1 MSFQPEQLFGQY
13 RILKRLGV
21 GGMATV
27 YHANHNETGQEVALK
42 VLHEQWAYDET
53 NRKRFELEA
62 SIGSKLNHPGI
73 VPIYDYGIEN
83 ERPFIVLKYMEGGNL
98 ANEFA
103 RLRPVKLEVTAKLLI
118 VMGRALD
125 YAHDKGIIHRDL
137 KLENIMLDGK
147 RRPAIGDFGIAKLIG
162 TTRLTITGQFVGTPH
177 YMAPETMDT
186 HSDQLD
192 KSVDM
197 YAFAVM
203 AYLMATGYFPFT
215 ATDPFQ
221 LVLKHKREKPPV
233 PTSIK
238 PDLPPRLNAVL
249 LRGLQKNP
257 IARYF
262 TATEFAE
269 AFTIALEDK
278 GGNTTLIFMD
288 KLNPG
293 QGELVDAPNP
303 TPAFISAEAKAAMGG
318 LDTAILAET
327 KDTFGGVDTTL
338 FEDTEA
344 DNLITSP
351 IPASVVDSAESKAKN
366 KPKKRR
372 GWVAALLLTLLCAIS
387 FALLQYREPIAE
399 ALAAVANSG
408 RKTIMLENEALSKFD
423 ILATASASAVAD
435 EVIMTATGQS
445 NEITIDNAEST
456 STVTPTPRPTNT
468 VRPSSTATI
477 RPTNTATTRPT
488 NTLTP
493 SPTRTATTRPTNT
506 VRPSSTPTIRSSSTP
521 VSPTNTQRPAPTNTP
536 VPIVPTAV
544 PIIPT
549 AVPVVPTSVPIVP
562 TAVPVVPTAVPI
574 IPTAVPVV
582 PTSVPVQ
589 PTSAPIIPLVP
600 TVVQIIPTVV
610 CLLGCG

>member
-221 LVLKHKREKPPV
+221 LVLKHKRELPPV

-269 AFTIALEDK
+269 AFTVALEDK

-293 QGELVDAPNP
+293 QGELVEPTLLVNP
-303 TPAFISAEAKAAMGG
+303 TPSFISDEAKAAIGG
-318 LDTAILAET
+318 VGTAIFEET
-327 KDTFGGVDTTL
+327 KDAIGGVDTNI
-338 FEDTEA
+338 FQDTEA
-344 DNLITSP
+344 NNIITSA
-351 IPASVVDSAESKAKN
+351 IPKTTSDSAESKAKN

-372 GWVAALLLTLLCAIS
+372 GWVAALLLTLLCGIS
-387 FALLQYREPIAE
+387 FALLQYREPITE

-408 RKTIMLENEALSKFD
+408 RKTITLENEALSKFD
-423 ILATASASAVAD
+423 ILATASTSEATD
-435 EVIMTATGQS
+435 EIVLTTTAQS
-445 NEITIDNAEST
+445 NEITIDNAEAT
-456 STVTPTPRPTNT
+456 STVTRTPRPTNT
-468 VRPSSTATI
+468 VRPSSTPTT

-493 SPTRTATTRPTNT
+493 SPTSTATTRPTNT
-506 VRPSSTPTIRSSSTP
+506 PRPTNTATTRPSSTLVP
-521 VSPTNTQRPAPTNTP
+521 PTNTQRPAPTNTP

-549 AVPVVPTSVPIVP
+549 AVPIVP
-562 TAVPVVPTAVPI
+562 TAVPVQ
-574 IPTAVPVV
+574 PTAVPVV
-582 PTSVPVQ
+582 PTSAPVVPTAVPVQ
-589 PTSAPIIPLVP
+589 PTSAPIIPIVP
-600 TVVQIIPTVV
+600 TVIQIIPTVV